1 MKKSYKISPAIAWQS
16 YDSID
21 LLIMLN
27 REKQEFYFFQG
38 SGRVIVDN
46 ILKGKEVEQIEEM
59 FLQQYDEK
67 NMLLYIKKFFLIL
80 QQEDIVYECKEEF

>member
-1 MKKSYKISPAIAWQS
+1 MRKSYKVSPAIAWQS

-38 SGRVIVDN
+38 SGRVIVEYV
-46 ILKGKEVEQIEEM
+46 LSGKRVEQIEEIC
-59 FLQQYDEK
+59 LRQYDEK
-67 NMLLYIKKFFLIL
+67 NVLEYIKKFFLIL
-80 QQEDIVYECKEEF
+80 QQEDIVYECNE